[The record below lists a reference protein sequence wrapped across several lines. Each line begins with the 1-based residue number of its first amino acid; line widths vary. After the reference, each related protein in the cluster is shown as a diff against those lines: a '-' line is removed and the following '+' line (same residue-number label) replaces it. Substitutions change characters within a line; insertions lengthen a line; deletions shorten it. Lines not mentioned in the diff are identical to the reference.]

1 MSKRFALPLV
11 AALALVSVSAR
22 SFGAAPPPNNDDV
35 CLSMSYTVNNQQVPV
50 SLTYDTTTGVVVE
63 IRRVDFSTVY
73 AALPITVGDEPN
85 PHFDRLYALLMKGFD
100 SARIERVCVDRQPS
114 SGEFVELRSVSLRHI
129 SETPAPEVQRVQVC
143 DWVNPNRCARINS
156 SGRLEVAQ

>member
-114 SGEFVELRSVSLRHI
+114 EQNRRNRPSWLPASGATGGSSPCA
-129 SETPAPEVQRVQVC
+129 TPGSTNGPSR
-143 DWVNPNRCARINS
+143 
-156 SGRLEVAQ
+156 